1 MSVACAAASL
11 IFTGISL
18 EIAYGRSGQ
27 AGSIVGLLGVLAMVS
42 CVAGF
47 ILALRGMKEEDVYLI
62 SAQAGV
68 AVNGILF
75 ILWAEVCVIGM

>member
-1 MSVACAAASL
+1 M
-11 IFTGISL
+11 
-18 EIAYGRSGQ
+18 
-27 AGSIVGLLGVLAMVS
+27 GLLGVLAMVS

-68 AVNGILF
+68 AVNGVLF
-75 ILWAEVCVIGM
+75 ILWAVVCVIGM